1 MGPLVLKAQNI
12 LLKKH
17 LQRQASRLG
26 LRFDELIDSSQKA
39 PQMLVAELEQ
49 PGVLE
54 EISAWKEKWP
64 ECFVALSVTCLL
76 YTSPSPRDGLL
87 SRMPSSA

>member
-26 LRFDELIDSSQKA
+26 LRFDEFMGSDQTA
-39 PQMLVAELEQ
+39 PLVLVAEHKVEVV
-49 PGVLE
+49 VL
-54 EISAWKEKWP
+54 
-64 ECFVALSVTCLL
+64 VVDQML
-76 YTSPSPRDGLL
+76 
-87 SRMPSSA
+87 

>member
-26 LRFDELIDSSQKA
+26 LRFDELIESSQKA
-39 PQMLVAELEQ
+39 PQMLVVELEQ

-54 EISAWKEKWP
+54 EFLPGKKSGLSA
-64 ECFVALSVTCLL
+64 L
-76 YTSPSPRDGLL
+76 
-87 SRMPSSA
+87 

>member
-1 MGPLVLKAQNI
+1 MGPLVLKAENI

-26 LRFDELIDSSQKA
+26 LRFDEFIESTQVA
-39 PQMLVAELEQ
+39 PIILVAELEQ

-54 EISAWKEKWP
+54 EISSW
-64 ECFVALSVTCLL
+64 
-76 YTSPSPRDGLL
+76 
-87 SRMPSSA
+87 